1 MDQKRDCG
9 DSQRMIQ
16 NSLSTFAEIHK
27 RCRQNVHNPQ
37 TLKTHGRSNFM
48 KNMYLLYGIA
58 IIAVVGIFVCSISS
72 SIVPTLMDTP
82 QQSAYTSKSKQA
94 LKKKACA
101 CCDEKQKRMR
111 EMMREWLNEKPQ
123 ENSSN
128 KEVSATDAA
137 PER

>member
-1 MDQKRDCG
+1 
-9 DSQRMIQ
+9 
-16 NSLSTFAEIHK
+16 
-27 RCRQNVHNPQ
+27 
-37 TLKTHGRSNFM
+37 M
-48 KNMYLLYGIA
+48 KNMHILYGIVV
-58 IIAVVGIFVCSISS
+58 IAVVGIFVCSISS

>member
-1 MDQKRDCG
+1 
-9 DSQRMIQ
+9 
-16 NSLSTFAEIHK
+16 
-27 RCRQNVHNPQ
+27 
-37 TLKTHGRSNFM
+37 M
-48 KNMYLLYGIA
+48 KNTSFLYGIVV
-58 IIAVVGIFVCSISS
+58 IAVVGIFVCSISS

-101 CCDEKQKRMR
+101 CCDEKEKQMSK
-111 EMMREWLNEKPQ
+111 MMREWLNKKSQGKP
-123 ENSSN
+123 SN